1 MTLWWA
7 STATTTCSRVH
18 AASPP
23 PPQTAMSVTSHEVG
37 DLHLKVKTNT
47 SRREGSSWRNERCEF
62 LPLLVVPVQ
71 LQQADLV
78 MQ

>member
-1 MTLWWA
+1 MVGKHRDHDLQQ
-7 STATTTCSRVH
+7 SPRCLP
-18 AASPP
+18 PP